1 MSQISPRQ
9 LYGMLALGL
18 VAAAP
23 PPSLACATCGCT
35 LSADGAMGYAV
46 GSGWR
51 INFEYDDIEQDELRR
66 GMRPATPAQV
76 VDAPSN
82 PALGG
87 GEIEHSTLNRYYTAG
102 VGYSPSDEWN
112 FDLRLP
118 YVERGHDTY
127 GVQLQPYQPSE
138 SSPGERSAARVSGLG
153 DARLIASYQGLLPM
167 HDLGLQLGVKLPTGS
182 YGTVVRFSS
191 GPNAGTPLDASLQA
205 GTGST
210 DVIVG
215 AYYYHPVSEN
225 FGGFVNAQFQAAL
238 AHKQDQPGN
247 DYRPGNATTL
257 SLGLRYEANPGWIPQ
272 LQVNLSHKDA
282 DQGALADVPD
292 TAGTVAYAS
301 PGITIKLAAKLHL
314 YGFVQLPIYSNLDG
328 YQLFPRWTAAMGAN
342 YAF

>member
-9 LYGMLALGL
+9 LYRMLAIGL
-18 VAAAP
+18 VAAVP
-23 PPSLACATCGCT
+23 RPGLACATCGCT

-46 GSGWR
+46 GTGWR
-51 INFEYDDIEQDELRR
+51 FNFEFDDIDQDQLRS
-66 GMRPATPAQV
+66 GTRPATPAQV

-87 GEIEHSTLNRYYTAG
+87 GEIEHGTLNRYFTAG
-102 VGYSPSDEWN
+102 VGYSPSDDWN

-127 GVQLQPYQPSE
+127 GVQLQPYQASE
-138 SSPGERSAARVSGLG
+138 SAPDELSAVRVSGLG

-167 HDLGLQLGVKLPTGS
+167 HNLGLQLGVKLPTGS
-182 YGTVVRFSS
+182 FGTAVKFST

-210 DVIVG
+210 DVILG
-215 AYYYHPVSEN
+215 AYYYRPVSQN
-225 FGGFVNAQFQAAL
+225 FGGFVNAQFQSAL

-247 DYRPGNATTL
+247 DYRPGNVTTV
-257 SLGLRYEANPGWIPQ
+257 SFGLRYEANPKWIPQ

-292 TAGTVAYAS
+292 TAGTVAYLS
-301 PGITIKLAAKLHL
+301 PGVTIQLATRLHL
-314 YGFVQLPIYSNLDG
+314 YGFVQVPIYSNLDG
-328 YQLFPRWTAAMGAN
+328 YQLFPHWTAAIGVN
-342 YAF
+342 YAP